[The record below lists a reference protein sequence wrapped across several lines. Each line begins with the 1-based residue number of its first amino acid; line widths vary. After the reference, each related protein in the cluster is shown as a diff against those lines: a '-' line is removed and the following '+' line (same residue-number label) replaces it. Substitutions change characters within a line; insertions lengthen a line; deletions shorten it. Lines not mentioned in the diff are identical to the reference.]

1 MGPLSLL
8 KGGWVRE
15 RLPEFLFAGPFTL
28 KDSLASTHAVWSEQ
42 CSKGWVRE
50 DQLRLGSS
58 KDLNPF

>member
-1 MGPLSLL
+1 ML
-8 KGGWVRE
+8 KGGWGRE

-28 KDSLASTHAVWSEQ
+28 KDSLASTHAVRSEQ

-58 KDLNPF
+58 KI